1 MVMLMESILCFASP
15 LAVLYAFHARRKA
28 PQRALAWIGLIL
40 SLVVFVP
47 FAMATM
53 GAVLNLKDALCH

>member
-1 MVMLMESILCFASP
+1 MLMLMESIFCFASP

-28 PQRALAWIGLIL
+28 PQRALSWIGLIL

-47 FAMATM
+47 FVMAIIA
-53 GAVLNLKDALCH
+53 AVLNLKDALK